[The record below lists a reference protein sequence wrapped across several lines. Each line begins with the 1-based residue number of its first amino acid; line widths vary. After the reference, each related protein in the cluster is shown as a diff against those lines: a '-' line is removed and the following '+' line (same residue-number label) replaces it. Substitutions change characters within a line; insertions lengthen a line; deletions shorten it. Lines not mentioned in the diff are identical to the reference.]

1 MGRFARRNRAEGWH
15 GLSGFTAPHCGSL
28 RAADAGREVELYG
41 WVARRRDHGGLIF
54 VDLRDRWGAVQVVF
68 NPATAPNV
76 HNAAASLRAEYVV
89 SVRGIVQRR
98 PEGSENQ
105 NLPTGEVEV
114 HACELEV
121 LNTSKTPPFQ
131 VEGDLEPDETVRLKY
146 RYLDLRRP
154 RMQTIMR
161 VRHRVNHITHA
172 YFDEHDFLEV
182 ETPILT
188 KSTPE
193 GARDF
198 LVPSR
203 LHRGRF
209 YALPQSPQ
217 QMKQLLMVAGVQR
230 YYQIA
235 RCLRDEDLRADRAAE
250 FTQLDVE
257 MSFNDEEDVF
267 EIIEGWI
274 GRLWKE
280 ILDVDLLRPWPRL
293 SMGEALLRYGT
304 DKPDLRYELEVA
316 DLSDALAGT
325 GARVF
330 RSALDAGGVVRGLC
344 VPGGREMARREL
356 DELALMARGAGGG
369 GLAWLPGGPL
379 DKFVSLE
386 ELRAIQVATGAGPDD
401 LVLIAADRK
410 RRAERVMGLIRSEV
424 ARRRKLIRE
433 GEWRFLWIHPMYLFE
448 EDDEG
453 NLTYGHH
460 PFTRPMEEDLA
471 LLDERP
477 YEVRAHAYDIVC
489 NGYELASGSLRIHD
503 RALQERVFQI
513 LGLSGQTIQSRFG
526 HLMEAFEYG
535 VPPHGGIAPGL
546 DRIVMLLTGTDN
558 IRDVIA
564 FPKTQSVLDLMM
576 DAPSPVEEGQLQE
589 LGIQLRAAGVTRSPT
604 G

>member
-1 MGRFARRNRAEGWH
+1 MRAG
-15 GLSGFTAPHCGSL
+15 
-28 RAADAGREVELYG
+28 DAGRELDLYG

-68 NPATAPNV
+68 NPATAPTA
-76 HNAAASLRAEYVV
+76 HAAAASLRAEYVV
-89 SVRGIVQRR
+89 RVRGIVQRR
-98 PEGSENQ
+98 PEGSENPH
-105 NLPTGEVEV
+105 LSTGEVEV

-121 LNTSKTPPFQ
+121 LNESKTPPFQ
-131 VEGDLEPDETVRLKY
+131 VEGDLEPEETVRLKY

-154 RMQTIMR
+154 RMQDIMR
-161 VRHRVNHITHA
+161 VRHQVNHITHS
-172 YFDEHDFLEV
+172 YFDEHEFLEV
-182 ETPILT
+182 ETPMLT

-217 QMKQLLMVAGVQR
+217 QMKQLLMVSGVQR

-235 RCLRDEDLRADRAAE
+235 RCLRDEDLRSDRAAE

-280 ILDVDLLRPWPRL
+280 ILDVDLPRPWPRI

-316 DLSDALAGT
+316 DLGHALAHT

-330 RSALDAGGVVRGLC
+330 RSALDGGGVVRGLR
-344 VPGGREMARREL
+344 VPGGRDMTRREL
-356 DELALMARGAGGG
+356 DELAVIARGAGGG

-379 DKFVSLE
+379 DKFLTLD
-386 ELRAIQVATGAGPDD
+386 ELQAIQGATGAGPDD
-401 LVLIAADRK
+401 VVLIAADR
-410 RRAERVMGLIRSEV
+410 RSRAEKVMGLIRGEV
-424 ARRRKLIRE
+424 ARRRNLIRE
-433 GEWRFLWIHPMYLFE
+433 GEWRFLWIHPMYLFD

-471 LLDERP
+471 FLDERP

-503 RALQERVFQI
+503 RAMQERVFQI
-513 LGLSGQTIQSRFG
+513 LGLDGETIQARFG
-526 HLMEAFEYG
+526 HLLEAFEYG

-546 DRIVMLLTGTDN
+546 DRIVMLLAGTDN

-576 DAPSPVEEGQLQE
+576 DAPSPVEEGQLEE
-589 LGIQLRAAGVTRSPT
+589 LGIQLRASDVAPSPSR
-604 G
+604 

>member
-1 MGRFARRNRAEGWH
+1 M
-15 GLSGFTAPHCGSL
+15 SGFSGPRAGTL
-28 RAADAGREVELYG
+28 RVPDVGREVELHG
-41 WVARRRDHGGLIF
+41 WVGRRRDHGGLIF
-54 VDLRDRWGAVQVVF
+54 VDLRDRWGVVQVVF
-68 NPATAPNV
+68 NPATAPDAHEV
-76 HNAAASLRAEYVV
+76 AAGLRAEYVLR
-89 SVRGIVQRR
+89 VRGVVQRR
-98 PEGSENQ
+98 PEGSENP

-114 HACELEV
+114 HACEAEV
-121 LNTSKTPPFQ
+121 LNASKPTPWPLDG
-131 VEGDLEPDETVRLKY
+131 EEPEETVRLKY

-154 RMQTIMR
+154 RMQQILR
-161 VRHRVNHITHA
+161 IRHLVNHITHA
-172 YFDEHDFLEV
+172 YFDENDFLEV

-203 LHRGRF
+203 LHPGEF

-250 FTQLDVE
+250 FTQLDLE
-257 MSFNDEEDVF
+257 MSFAEEEDVF

-280 ILDVDLLRPWPRL
+280 ILGVHLPRPWPRL
-293 SMGEALLRYGT
+293 PMGEALLRYGT
-304 DKPDLRYELEVA
+304 DKPDLRYELEIA
-316 DLSDALAGT
+316 DLGEALAGT
-325 GARVF
+325 QARIF
-330 RSALDAGGVVRGLC
+330 RSALDGGGVVRGLA
-344 VPGGREMARREL
+344 VPGGRDLTRREL
-356 DELALMARGAGGG
+356 DELVAIAKGAGGA

-379 DKFVSLE
+379 DKFLTPGELE
-386 ELRAIQVATGAGPDD
+386 AIQRATGAGPDD
-401 LVLIAADRK
+401 LVLVAADRR
-410 RRAERVMGLIRSEV
+410 RRAEKVMGLIRVEI
-424 ARRRKLIRE
+424 ARRRGLVRE
-433 GEWRFLWIHPMYLFE
+433 GEWRFLWVYPMFLFD
-448 EDDEG
+448 EDDDG

-503 RALQERVFQI
+503 RRLQERVFEI
-513 LGLSGQTIQSRFG
+513 LGLSHETIQARFG
-526 HLMEAFEYG
+526 HLLEAFEYG
-535 VPPHGGIAPGL
+535 VPPHGGVAPGL
-546 DRIVMLLTGTDN
+546 DRIVMLLAGTDN

-564 FPKTQSVLDLMM
+564 FPKTQSMVDLMM
-576 DAPSPVEEGQLQE
+576 DAPSEVEDAQLRE
-589 LGIQLRAAGVTRSPT
+589 LGLQLRRPK
-604 G
+604 

>member
-1 MGRFARRNRAEGWH
+1 M
-15 GLSGFTAPHCGSL
+15 SGFTAPHCGSL
-28 RAADAGREVELYG
+28 RSADAGHEVELYG
-41 WVARRRDHGGLIF
+41 WVARRRDHGGLVF

-68 NPATAPNV
+68 NPATAPAL
-76 HNAAASLRAEYVV
+76 HGAATNLRAEYVV
-89 SVRGIVQRR
+89 RVRGIVQRR
-98 PEGSENQ
+98 PEGSENP

-114 HACELEV
+114 QACELEV
-121 LNTSKTPPFQ
+121 LNASKTPPFQ
-131 VEGDLEPDETVRLKY
+131 VEGDQEPDETVRLKY

-154 RMQTIMR
+154 RMQHIMR

-203 LHRGRF
+203 LHRGKF

-217 QMKQLLMVAGVQR
+217 QMKQLLMVSGVQR

-267 EIIEGWI
+267 DVIEGWI

-280 ILDVDLLRPWPRL
+280 ILDVDLPRPWPRL
-293 SMGEALLRYGT
+293 PMGEALLRYGT
-304 DKPDLRYELEVA
+304 DKPDLRYELEIA
-316 DLSDALAGT
+316 DLGEALART
-325 GARVF
+325 EARVF
-330 RSALDAGGVVRGLC
+330 RSALDGGGVVRGLS
-344 VPGGREMARREL
+344 VPGGRGLARREL
-356 DELALMARGAGGG
+356 DELVTIARGAGGA

-379 DKFVSLE
+379 DKFLSQDEVE
-386 ELRAIQVATGAGPDD
+386 AIQRQTGAGPDD

-410 RRAERVMGLIRSEV
+410 RRAEKVMGLIRGEI
-424 ARRRKLIRE
+424 ARRRRLVRE
-433 GEWRFLWIHPMYLFE
+433 GEWRFVWVHPMFLFD

-471 LLDERP
+471 LLEERP
-477 YEVRAHAYDIVC
+477 YDVRAHAYDIVC

-503 RALQERVFQI
+503 RAMQERVFQI
-513 LGLSGQTIQSRFG
+513 LGLSDETIQARFG
-526 HLMEAFEYG
+526 HLLEAFEYG

-546 DRIVMLLTGTDN
+546 DRIVMLLAGTDN

-564 FPKTQSVLDLMM
+564 FPKTQSMLDLMM
-576 DAPSPVEEGQLQE
+576 DAPSSVEEGQLEE
-589 LGIQLRAAGVTRSPT
+589 LGIQVRAADVAPSPT
-604 G
+604 R

>member
-1 MGRFARRNRAEGWH
+1 M
-15 GLSGFTAPHCGSL
+15 SGFSAPHCGAL
-28 RAADAGREVELYG
+28 RAADVGSDVELYG
-41 WVARRRDHGGLIF
+41 WVGRRRDHGGLVF
-54 VDLRDRWGAVQVVF
+54 VDLRDRWGAVQVLF
-68 NPATAPNV
+68 NPATAP
-76 HNAAASLRAEYVV
+76 AAHEVAAGLRAEYVV
-89 SVRGIVQRR
+89 RVRGVVQRR
-98 PEGSENQ
+98 PEGSENP

-114 HACELEV
+114 HACEAVV
-121 LNTSKTPPFQ
+121 LNASKPTPWPLDG
-131 VEGDLEPDETVRLKY
+131 EEPEESVRLKY

-154 RMQTIMR
+154 RMQRILQI
-161 VRHRVNHITHA
+161 RHRVNHITHA

-203 LHRGRF
+203 LHPGEF

-235 RCLRDEDLRADRAAE
+235 RCLRDEDLRADRSAE

-280 ILDVDLLRPWPRL
+280 ILDVDLPRPWPRMP
-293 SMGEALLRYGT
+293 MGEALLRYGT
-304 DKPDLRYELEVA
+304 DKPDLRYELEIA
-316 DLSDALAGT
+316 DLGDALAGT
-325 GARVF
+325 QARIF
-330 RSALDAGGVVRGLC
+330 RSALDSGGVVRGLA
-344 VPGGREMARREL
+344 VPGGRDLARREL
-356 DELALMARGAGGG
+356 DELVAITKGAGGA

-379 DKFVSLE
+379 DKFLTPAELE
-386 ELRAIQVATGAGPDD
+386 AVQRETGAGPDD
-401 LVLIAADRK
+401 LVLVAADRR
-410 RRAERVMGLIRSEV
+410 RRAEKIMGLIRVEV
-424 ARRRKLIRE
+424 ARRRKLVRE
-433 GEWRFLWIHPMYLFE
+433 GEWRFLWVQPMFLFE

-477 YEVRAHAYDIVC
+477 YDVRAHAYDIVC

-503 RALQERVFQI
+503 RALQERVFEM
-513 LGLSGQTIQSRFG
+513 LGLSQETIQARFG
-526 HLMEAFEYG
+526 HLLEAFEYG

-546 DRIVMLLTGTDN
+546 DRIIMLLAGTDN

-564 FPKTQSVLDLMM
+564 FPKTQSMVDLMM
-576 DAPSPVEEGQLQE
+576 DAPSPVEEAQLRE
-589 LGIQLRAAGVTRSPT
+589 LGIQLRLPNRTPR
-604 G
+604 

>member
-1 MGRFARRNRAEGWH
+1 M
-15 GLSGFTAPHCGSL
+15 SGFRGPRIGAL
-28 RAADAGREVELYG
+28 RAADAGRELELHG

-54 VDLRDRWGAVQVVF
+54 VDLRDRWGVVQVVF
-68 NPATAPNV
+68 NPAAAPEAHDV
-76 HNAAASLRAEYVV
+76 ASTLRAEYVV
-89 SVRGIVQRR
+89 RVRGVVQRR
-98 PEGSENQ
+98 PEGSENP

-114 HACELEV
+114 HACEVEV
-121 LNTSKTPPFQ
+121 LNASRPTPWPLDG
-131 VEGDLEPDETVRLKY
+131 EEPEESVRLKY

-154 RMQTIMR
+154 RMQHILQ

-172 YFDEHDFLEV
+172 YFDERDFLEV

-203 LHRGRF
+203 LHSGEF

-235 RCLRDEDLRADRAAE
+235 RCLRDEDLRADRSAE

-274 GRLWKE
+274 ARLWKE
-280 ILDVDLLRPWPRL
+280 IRDVDIPGPWPRL
-293 SMGEALLRYGT
+293 PIGEALLRYGT
-304 DKPDLRYELEVA
+304 DKPDLRFDLEIA
-316 DLSDALAGT
+316 DLGAALEGT
-325 GARVF
+325 QARVF
-330 RSALDAGGVVRGLC
+330 RSALDAGGVVRGLA
-344 VPGGREMARREL
+344 VPGGRDLARREL
-356 DELALMARGAGGG
+356 DELATIARGAGGA

-379 DKFVSLE
+379 DKFLTPD
-386 ELRAIQVATGAGPDD
+386 ELRAVQRATGAGSED
-401 LVLIAADRK
+401 LVLVAADRR
-410 RRAERVMGLIRSEV
+410 RRAEKIMGLVRAEI
-424 ARRRKLIRE
+424 ARRRGLVRE
-433 GEWRFLWIHPMYLFE
+433 GEWRFLWVYPMYLFE

-460 PFTRPMEEDLA
+460 PFTRPMEQDLA
-471 LLDERP
+471 FLDERP
-477 YEVRAHAYDIVC
+477 YDVRAHAYDIVC

-503 RALQERVFQI
+503 RALQERVFQM
-513 LGLSGQTIQSRFG
+513 LGLSQETIQARFG
-526 HLMEAFEYG
+526 HLLEAFEYG

-564 FPKTQSVLDLMM
+564 FPKTQTMVDLMM
-576 DAPSPVEEGQLQE
+576 DAPSPVEEAQLRE
-589 LGIQLRAAGVTRSPT
+589 LGIQLRQPRGIAQVPR
-604 G
+604 

>member
-1 MGRFARRNRAEGWH
+1 M
-15 GLSGFTAPHCGSL
+15 SGFTAPHCGSL
-28 RAADAGREVELYG
+28 RAADAGHEVELYG
-41 WVARRRDHGGLIF
+41 WVARRRDHGGLVF

-68 NPATAPNV
+68 NPATAPAL
-76 HNAAASLRAEYVV
+76 HGAATSLRAEYVV
-89 SVRGIVQRR
+89 RVRGIVERR
-98 PEGSENQ
+98 PEGSENP

-114 HACELEV
+114 QACELEV
-121 LNTSKTPPFQ
+121 LNASKTPPFQ
-131 VEGDLEPDETVRLKY
+131 VEGDQEPEETVRLKY

-154 RMQTIMR
+154 RMQHIMR

-203 LHRGRF
+203 LHRSKF

-217 QMKQLLMVAGVQR
+217 QMKQLLMVSGVQR

-267 EIIEGWI
+267 DVIEGWI

-280 ILDVDLLRPWPRL
+280 ILDVDLPRPWPRL
-293 SMGEALLRYGT
+293 PMGEALLRYGT
-304 DKPDLRYELEVA
+304 DKPDLRYELEIA
-316 DLSDALAGT
+316 DLGEALART
-325 GARVF
+325 EARVF
-330 RSALDAGGVVRGLC
+330 RSALDGGGVVRGLS
-344 VPGGREMARREL
+344 VPGGRGLARRGL
-356 DELALMARGAGGG
+356 DELVTIARGAGGA

-379 DKFVSLE
+379 DKFLSQE
-386 ELRAIQVATGAGPDD
+386 EVEAIQRQTGAGPDD

-410 RRAERVMGLIRSEV
+410 RRAEKVMGLIRAEI
-424 ARRRKLIRE
+424 ARRRRLVRE
-433 GEWRFLWIHPMYLFE
+433 GEWRFLWIHPMFLFD

-477 YEVRAHAYDIVC
+477 YDVRAHAYDIVC

-503 RALQERVFQI
+503 RAMQERVFQI
-513 LGLSGQTIQSRFG
+513 LGLSDETIQARFG
-526 HLMEAFEYG
+526 HLLEAFEYG

-546 DRIVMLLTGTDN
+546 DRIVMLLAGTDN

-564 FPKTQSVLDLMM
+564 FPKTQSMLDLMM
-576 DAPSPVEEGQLQE
+576 DAPSSVEEGQLEE
-589 LGIQLRAAGVTRSPT
+589 LGIQVRAADVAPSRTR
-604 G
+604 

>member
-1 MGRFARRNRAEGWH
+1 M
-15 GLSGFTAPHCGSL
+15 SGFTAPRCGSL

-41 WVARRRDHGGLIF
+41 WVGRRRDHGGLIF

-68 NPATAPNV
+68 NPAAVPEA
-76 HNAAASLRAEYVV
+76 HEAASDLRAEYVV
-89 SVRGIVQRR
+89 RVRGVVQRR
-98 PEGSENQ
+98 PTGSENP
-105 NLPTGEVEV
+105 NLPTGEIEV

-121 LNTSKTPPFQ
+121 LNASKTPPFPIEADQ
-131 VEGDLEPDETVRLKY
+131 EPDETLRLKY

-154 RMQTIMR
+154 RMQNILR
-161 VRHRVNHITHA
+161 VRHRVNHLTHE

-203 LHRGRF
+203 LHPGHF

-217 QMKQLLMVAGVQR
+217 QLKQLLMVSGVQR

-267 EIIEGWI
+267 DIIEGWI
-274 GRLWKE
+274 GRLWKD
-280 ILDVDLLRPWPRL
+280 ILDVDLPRPWPRL
-293 SMGEALLRYGT
+293 SMDEALLRYGT
-304 DKPDLRYELEVA
+304 DKPDLRFELEIA
-316 DLSDALAGT
+316 DLGAVLAST
-325 GARVF
+325 EARVF
-330 RSALDAGGVVRGLC
+330 RSALEPGGVVRGLA
-344 VPGGREMARREL
+344 VPGGRDLARREL
-356 DELALMARGAGGG
+356 EELVTLARGAGGA

-379 DKFVSLE
+379 DKFVAAD
-386 ELRAIQVATGAGPDD
+386 ELQGVLRATGAGPDD
-401 LVLIAADRK
+401 LVLIVADRK
-410 RRAERVMGLIRSEV
+410 RRAEKVMGLIRGEV
-424 ARRRKLIRE
+424 ASRRKLIRE
-433 GEWRFLWIHPMYLFE
+433 GEWRFLWIHPMNLFD

-477 YEVRAHAYDIVC
+477 YEVRAHAYDVVC
-489 NGYELASGSLRIHD
+489 NGYELASGSLRIYD
-503 RALQERVFQI
+503 RATQERVFQI
-513 LGLSGQTIQSRFG
+513 LGLSNETIQARFG
-526 HLMEAFEYG
+526 HLLEAFEYG

-564 FPKTQSVLDLMM
+564 FPKTQSMLDLMM
-576 DAPSPVEEGQLQE
+576 DAPSPVEDAQLQE
-589 LGIQLRAAGVTRSPT
+589 LGIQLRPREVAKSASR
-604 G
+604 

>member
-1 MGRFARRNRAEGWH
+1 V
-15 GLSGFTAPHCGSL
+15 SGFTAPHCGSL
-28 RAADAGREVELYG
+28 RAADAGHEVELYG
-41 WVARRRDHGGLIF
+41 WVARRRDHGGLVF

-68 NPATAPNV
+68 NPATAPAV
-76 HNAAASLRAEYVV
+76 HGAATSLRAEYVV
-89 SVRGIVQRR
+89 RVRGIVERR
-98 PEGSENQ
+98 PEGSENP

-114 HACELEV
+114 QACELEV
-121 LNTSKTPPFQ
+121 LNASKTPPFQ
-131 VEGDLEPDETVRLKY
+131 VEGDQEPEETVRLKY

-154 RMQTIMR
+154 RMQHIMR
-161 VRHRVNHITHA
+161 VRHRVNHITHD

-203 LHRGRF
+203 LHRGKF

-217 QMKQLLMVAGVQR
+217 QMKQLLMVSGVQR

-267 EIIEGWI
+267 DVIEGWI

-280 ILDVDLLRPWPRL
+280 ILDVDLPRPWPRL
-293 SMGEALLRYGT
+293 PMGEALLRYGT
-304 DKPDLRYELEVA
+304 DKPDLRYELEIA
-316 DLSDALAGT
+316 DLGEALART
-325 GARVF
+325 EARVF
-330 RSALDAGGVVRGLC
+330 RSALDGGGVVRGLS
-344 VPGGREMARREL
+344 VPGGRGVARREL
-356 DELALMARGAGGG
+356 DELVTIARGAGGA

-379 DKFVSLE
+379 DKFLTQE
-386 ELRAIQVATGAGPDD
+386 EVEAIHRQTGAGPDD

-410 RRAERVMGLIRSEV
+410 RRAEKVMGLIRTEI
-424 ARRRKLIRE
+424 ARRRRLVRE
-433 GEWRFLWIHPMYLFE
+433 GEWRFLWIHPMFLFD

-471 LLDERP
+471 LLDEHP
-477 YEVRAHAYDIVC
+477 YDVRAHAYDVVC

-503 RALQERVFQI
+503 RAMQERVFQI
-513 LGLSGQTIQSRFG
+513 LGLSDETIQARFG
-526 HLMEAFEYG
+526 HLLEAFEYG

-546 DRIVMLLTGTDN
+546 DRIVMLLAGTDN

-564 FPKTQSVLDLMM
+564 FPKTQSMLDLMM
-576 DAPSPVEEGQLQE
+576 DAPSSVEEGQLEE
-589 LGIQLRAAGVTRSPT
+589 LGIQVRAADVAPSPT
-604 G
+604 R

>member
-1 MGRFARRNRAEGWH
+1 V
-15 GLSGFTAPHCGSL
+15 SGFTAPHCGSL
-28 RAADAGREVELYG
+28 RSADAGHGVELYG
-41 WVARRRDHGGLIF
+41 WVARRRDHGGLVF

-68 NPATAPNV
+68 NPATAPAL
-76 HNAAASLRAEYVV
+76 HGAATNLRAEYVV
-89 SVRGIVQRR
+89 RVRGIVQRR
-98 PEGSENQ
+98 PEGSENP

-114 HACELEV
+114 QACELEV
-121 LNTSKTPPFQ
+121 LNASKTPPFQ
-131 VEGDLEPDETVRLKY
+131 VEGDQEPDETVRLKY

-154 RMQTIMR
+154 RMQHIMQ

-203 LHRGRF
+203 LHRGKF

-217 QMKQLLMVAGVQR
+217 QMKQLLMVSGVQR

-267 EIIEGWI
+267 DVIEGWI

-280 ILDVDLLRPWPRL
+280 ILDVDLPRPWPRL
-293 SMGEALLRYGT
+293 PMGEALLRYGT
-304 DKPDLRYELEVA
+304 DKPDLRYELEIA
-316 DLSDALAGT
+316 DLGEALART
-325 GARVF
+325 EARVF
-330 RSALDAGGVVRGLC
+330 RSALDGGGVVRGLS
-344 VPGGREMARREL
+344 VPGGRGLARREL
-356 DELALMARGAGGG
+356 DELVTIARGAGGA

-379 DKFVSLE
+379 DKFLSQE
-386 ELRAIQVATGAGPDD
+386 EVEAIQGQTGAGPDD

-410 RRAERVMGLIRSEV
+410 RRAEKVMGLIRGEI
-424 ARRRKLIRE
+424 ARRRRLVRE
-433 GEWRFLWIHPMYLFE
+433 GEWRFLWVHPMFLFD

-477 YEVRAHAYDIVC
+477 YDVRAHAYDIVC

-503 RALQERVFQI
+503 RAMQERVFQI
-513 LGLSGQTIQSRFG
+513 LGLSDETIQARFG
-526 HLMEAFEYG
+526 HLLEAFEYG

-546 DRIVMLLTGTDN
+546 DRIVMLLAGTDN

-564 FPKTQSVLDLMM
+564 FPKTQSMLDLMM
-576 DAPSPVEEGQLQE
+576 DAPSAVEEGQLKE
-589 LGIQLRAAGVTRSPT
+589 LGIQVRAADVAPSPT
-604 G
+604 R

>member
-1 MGRFARRNRAEGWH
+1 M
-15 GLSGFTAPHCGSL
+15 SGFTAPRCGSL
-28 RAADAGREVELYG
+28 RASDAGQEVELYG
-41 WVARRRDHGGLIF
+41 WVGRRRDHGGLIF

-68 NPATAPNV
+68 NPAAVPEA
-76 HNAAASLRAEYVV
+76 HEAASGLRAEYVV
-89 SVRGIVQRR
+89 RVRGIVQRR
-98 PEGSENQ
+98 PEGSENP
-105 NLPTGEVEV
+105 NLPTGEIEV

-121 LNTSKTPPFQ
+121 LNTSKTPPFPIEADQ
-131 VEGDLEPDETVRLKY
+131 EPDETLRLKY

-154 RMQTIMR
+154 RMQNILR
-161 VRHRVNHITHA
+161 VRHRVNHLTHE

-203 LHRGRF
+203 LHPGRF

-217 QMKQLLMVAGVQR
+217 QLKQLLMVSGVQR

-235 RCLRDEDLRADRAAE
+235 RCLRDEDLRADRSAE

-267 EIIEGWI
+267 DIIEGWI
-274 GRLWKE
+274 GRLWKD
-280 ILDVDLLRPWPRL
+280 ILDVDLPRPWPRL

-304 DKPDLRYELEVA
+304 DKPDLRFELEIA
-316 DLSDALAGT
+316 DLGDVLAST
-325 GARVF
+325 EARVF
-330 RSALDAGGVVRGLC
+330 RSALDSGGVVRGLA
-344 VPGGREMARREL
+344 VPGGRDLTRREL
-356 DELALMARGAGGG
+356 DELVTLARGAGGA

-379 DKFVSLE
+379 DKFVAAD
-386 ELRAIQVATGAGPDD
+386 ELQGVLRATGAGPDD

-410 RRAERVMGLIRSEV
+410 RRAEKVMGLIRSEV
-424 ARRRKLIRE
+424 ASRRKLIRQ
-433 GEWRFLWIHPMYLFE
+433 GEWRFLWIHPMNLFD

-460 PFTRPMEEDLA
+460 PFTRPVEEDLA
-471 LLDERP
+471 LLEERP

-489 NGYELASGSLRIHD
+489 NGYELASGSLRIYD
-503 RALQERVFQI
+503 RATQERVFQI
-513 LGLSGQTIQSRFG
+513 LGLSNETIQTRFG
-526 HLMEAFEYG
+526 HLLEAFEYG

-564 FPKTQSVLDLMM
+564 FPKTQSMLDLMM
-576 DAPSPVEEGQLQE
+576 DAPSPVEDAQLQE
-589 LGIQLRAAGVTRSPT
+589 LGLQLRPREVAKSASR
-604 G
+604 

>member
-1 MGRFARRNRAEGWH
+1 M
-15 GLSGFTAPHCGSL
+15 SGFTAPHCGSL
-28 RAADAGREVELYG
+28 RSADAGHEVELYG
-41 WVARRRDHGGLIF
+41 WVARRRDHGGLVF

-68 NPATAPNV
+68 NPATAPAL
-76 HNAAASLRAEYVV
+76 HGAATNLRAEYVV
-89 SVRGIVQRR
+89 RVRGIVQRR
-98 PEGSENQ
+98 PEGSENP

-114 HACELEV
+114 QACELEV
-121 LNTSKTPPFQ
+121 LNASKTPPFQ
-131 VEGDLEPDETVRLKY
+131 VEGDQEPDETVRLKY

-154 RMQTIMR
+154 RMQHIMR

-203 LHRGRF
+203 LHRGKF

-217 QMKQLLMVAGVQR
+217 QMKQLLMVSGVQR

-267 EIIEGWI
+267 DVIEGWI

-280 ILDVDLLRPWPRL
+280 ILDVDLPRPWPRL
-293 SMGEALLRYGT
+293 PIGEALLRYGT
-304 DKPDLRYELEVA
+304 DKPDLRYELEIA
-316 DLSDALAGT
+316 DLGEALART
-325 GARVF
+325 EARVF
-330 RSALDAGGVVRGLC
+330 RSALDAGGVVRGLS
-344 VPGGREMARREL
+344 VPGGRGLARREL
-356 DELALMARGAGGG
+356 DELVTIARGAGGA

-379 DKFVSLE
+379 DKFLSQDEVE
-386 ELRAIQVATGAGPDD
+386 AIQRQTGAGPDD

-410 RRAERVMGLIRSEV
+410 RRAEKVMGLIRGEI
-424 ARRRKLIRE
+424 ARRRRLVRE
-433 GEWRFLWIHPMYLFE
+433 GEWRFLWVHPMFLFD

-460 PFTRPMEEDLA
+460 PFTRPIREDLA
-471 LLDERP
+471 LLEERP
-477 YEVRAHAYDIVC
+477 YDVRAHAYDIVC

-503 RALQERVFQI
+503 RAMQERVFQI
-513 LGLSGQTIQSRFG
+513 LGLSDETIQARFG
-526 HLMEAFEYG
+526 HLLEAFEYG

-546 DRIVMLLTGTDN
+546 DRIVMLLAGTDN

-564 FPKTQSVLDLMM
+564 FPKTQSMLDLMM
-576 DAPSPVEEGQLQE
+576 DAPSSVEEGQLGE
-589 LGIQLRAAGVTRSPT
+589 LGIQVSAADVAPSPT
-604 G
+604 R